1 MDKKKVV
8 VIGAGC
14 AGLAATHKL
23 RKSGV
28 DVVALEAGGRPGGRC
43 WSLRRDGFLLPLGA
57 GFTETQWDVTQRL
70 VRELGLSDEAHHATT
85 MRVGFWRNGRKYYLL
100 QGSPMEMVKNL
111 PETLRFRGLPLKAY
125 PQAVRLGLAIYKYMR
140 KLDKAT
146 RDFEPLLELGDVS
159 ATRFTLEHGG
169 PEILDHFITPFL
181 GTMVLAR
188 PEEVTISHIIALA
201 FLAGGVCVLENGMG
215 SINERLYERVK
226 DDVRLST
233 PAIRVV
239 IEGKRVKGVETAE
252 GFIEADQVICATD
265 AVVARR
271 IMPDLPDTISKP
283 LETCKYSSAWNYMF
297 ALEKK
302 ITPENFVATLI
313 PGSEKSIL
321 TTIFDTAGGAIKTAP
336 EGAGLM
342 YTYTAGWLDE
352 QLGKLSE
359 DERRRRVI
367 REMQK
372 FWPEF
377 PDEPLFTEC
386 VRWDRAINL
395 ESPGQFPAVHEFLK
409 HHTRD
414 VKGLYL
420 AGEYLFL
427 IACTEGGFA
436 TGEQA
441 AGMVLEDL

>member
-1 MDKKKVV
+1 MGQKKVV

-14 AGLAATHKL
+14 AGLAAAHKL
-23 RKSGV
+23 KKAGV
-28 DVVALEAGGRPGGRC
+28 DVLTLEAGDRPGGRC

-70 VRELGLSDEAHHATT
+70 VREMGLSGETHHATT
-85 MRVGFWRNGRKYYLL
+85 MRVAFWRNGKKHFLL
-100 QGSPMEMVKNL
+100 QGTPMEMIRNI

-125 PQAVRLGLAIYKYMR
+125 PQGAKLGLAMYKYMR
-140 KLDKAT
+140 RLDKVT

-159 ATRFTLEHGG
+159 ATRFALEHGG
-169 PEILDHFITPFL
+169 PDILDHFIAPFL

-215 SINERLYERVK
+215 SINERLYEKVK
-226 DDVRLST
+226 DSVKLST
-233 PAIRVV
+233 PVTRVV
-239 IEGKRVKGVETAE
+239 LEGKQVKGVETE
-252 GFIEADQVICATD
+252 DGFIEADQVICATD
-265 AVVARR
+265 AVTARQ
-271 IMPDLPDTISKP
+271 IMPDLPDTVRKP

-313 PGSEKSIL
+313 PGSEKSII
-321 TTIFDTAGGAIKTAP
+321 TTIFDTAGGDIKTAP

-342 YTYTAGWLDE
+342 YTYTAGWLDKE
-352 QLGKLSE
+352 LGKLSE
-359 DERRRRVI
+359 EERRRRVI

-409 HHTRD
+409 RHTRD

-436 TGEQA
+436 TGEKA

>member
-1 MDKKKVV
+1 MGKKVV

-14 AGLAATHKL
+14 AGLAAAYKL
-23 RKSGV
+23 KNAGA
-28 DVVALEAGGRPGGRC
+28 DVLVLEAADRPGGRC
-43 WSLRRDGFLLPLGA
+43 WSMRRDGFMLPLGA

-70 VRELGLSDEAHHATT
+70 VRELGLAGQAHHAKTA
-85 MRVGFWRNGRKYYLL
+85 RVAFWRNGKKYFLL
-100 QGSPMEMVKNL
+100 QGTPLEMLKDL

-125 PQAVRLGLAIYKYMR
+125 PQFIKLGLAMYKEMR
-140 KLDKAT
+140 KLDKVT
-146 RDFEPLLELGDVS
+146 RDFTPLLPLGDVS
-159 ATRFTLEHGG
+159 ATQFALEHGG
-169 PEILDHFITPFL
+169 PEILDHFIAPFL

-188 PEEVTISHIIALA
+188 PDEVTISHIIALA
-201 FLAGGVCVLENGMG
+201 FLAGGICVMENGMG
-215 SINERLYERVK
+215 SINEGLYERVK

-233 PAIRVV
+233 PATRVV
-239 IEGKRVKGVETAE
+239 IEGKQVKGVETKE
-252 GFIEADQVICATD
+252 GFIEADQVICTTD
-265 AVVARR
+265 AVLARQ
-271 IMPDLPDTISKP
+271 IIPDLPDTMRKP

-302 ITPENFVATLI
+302 ITPKNFVATLI

-321 TTIFDTAGGAIKTAP
+321 TTIFDTAGVDIKTAP

-342 YTYTAGWLDE
+342 YTYTAGWLDKE
-352 QLGKLSE
+352 MGKLTE
-359 DERRRRVI
+359 EERRRRVI
-367 REMQK
+367 QEMQK

-395 ESPGQFPAVHEFLK
+395 ESPGQFPAIHEFSK
-409 HHTRD
+409 SHTRD
-414 VKGLYL
+414 VKGLYM

-436 TGEQA
+436 TGEKA
-441 AGMVLEDL
+441 ADMVLQDL